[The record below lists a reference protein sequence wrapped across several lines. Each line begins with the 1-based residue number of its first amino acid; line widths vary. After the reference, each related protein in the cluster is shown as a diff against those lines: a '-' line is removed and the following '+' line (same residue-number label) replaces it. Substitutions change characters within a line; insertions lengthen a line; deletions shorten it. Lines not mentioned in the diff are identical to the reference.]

1 MKGPV
6 SVGDKLELNIIDLT
20 NQGLGVGKVEGFTI
34 FVEGGLPG
42 DELIAEIKKTKKN
55 FAEAKAVEI
64 KNPSSKRQISEC
76 KYYKTCGGCQLHELD
91 YRAQLDIKT
100 NMVKDAIERIGKL
113 EDVKINPT
121 IGMETPFRYRNK
133 GMFKVG
139 EKEGNISIGYF
150 KNKSH
155 EVVDIEECII
165 QDEVVDKVLKIVKEY
180 MEKYNVQAYNKK
192 TNKGTIRDIVT
203 RRTKDGSTMVIIVT
217 TNEKLPYKDELIKSL
232 KTVKEVVSIY
242 QNINKK
248 RTPVVLGNKNIK
260 LYGEDKIVDYIDK
273 FKFYISPN
281 SFFQVNPIQTEVL
294 YKKALEYLDLSGEE
308 TVFDL
313 YCGIGTIS
321 LFISQKAK
329 SVYGVEI
336 VSDAIKDAK
345 ENAKLNNAKN
355 IEFIEGKSEEIA
367 PKLLKEGIKADKI
380 VVDPPRKGCDE
391 KLLETIVKIKPE
403 TVVYVSCNPS
413 TLARDLKYLDE
424 NGYKVMEVQPVD
436 MFPWTVHVECVTLL
450 TRNEDKE

>member
-1 MKGPV
+1 MKEPV

-76 KYYKTCGGCQLHELD
+76 KYYKNCGGCQLHELD

-203 RRTKDGSTMVIIVT
+203 RKAKDGSTMVIIVT
-217 TNEKLPYKDELIKSL
+217 TSEKLPYKDELIKSL

-248 RTPVVLGNKNIK
+248 KTPVVLGNKNIK
-260 LYGEDKIVDYIDK
+260 LYGEEKIVDYIDK

-321 LFISQKAK
+321 LFISEKAK

-436 MFPWTVHVECVTLL
+436 MFPWTVHVECVVLMS
-450 TRNEDKE
+450 RVEK

>member
-1 MKGPV
+1 MKEPV
-6 SVGDKLELNIIDLT
+6 SVGDKLDLNIIDLT
-20 NQGLGVGKVEGFTI
+20 NQGLGVGKIGGFTI

-76 KYYKTCGGCQLHELD
+76 KYYKNCGGCQLHELD

-203 RRTKDGSTMVIIVT
+203 RKAKDGSTMVIIVT
-217 TNEKLPYKDELIKSL
+217 TSEKIPYKDELIKSL

-248 RTPVVLGNKNIK
+248 KTPVVLGNKNIK
-260 LYGEDKIVDYIDK
+260 LYGEEKIVDYIDK

-336 VSDAIKDAK
+336 VSDAIK
-345 ENAKLNNAKN
+345 
-355 IEFIEGKSEEIA
+355 GCQ
-367 PKLLKEGIKADKI
+367 
-380 VVDPPRKGCDE
+380 RKC
-391 KLLETIVKIKPE
+391 KTK
-403 TVVYVSCNPS
+403 
-413 TLARDLKYLDE
+413 
-424 NGYKVMEVQPVD
+424 
-436 MFPWTVHVECVTLL
+436 
-450 TRNEDKE
+450 

>member
-1 MKGPV
+1 MKEPV
-6 SVGDKLELNIIDLT
+6 SVGDKLDLNIIDLT

-76 KYYKTCGGCQLHELD
+76 KYYKNCGGCQLHELD

-203 RRTKDGSTMVIIVT
+203 RKAKDGSTMVIIVT
-217 TNEKLPYKDELIKSL
+217 TSEKLPYKDELIKSL

-248 RTPVVLGNKNIK
+248 KTPVVLGNKNIK
-260 LYGEDKIVDYIDK
+260 LYGEEKIVDYIDK

-321 LFISQKAK
+321 LFISEKAK

-345 ENAKLNNAKN
+345 ENAKLNNVRN

-391 KLLETIVKIKPE
+391 KLLETIVKIRPE

-413 TLARDLKYLDE
+413 TLARDLKYLNE

-450 TRNEDKE
+450 TSGLTP

>member
-1 MKGPV
+1 MKEPV
-6 SVGDKLELNIIDLT
+6 SVGDKLDLNIIDLT

-76 KYYKTCGGCQLHELD
+76 KYYKNCGGCQLHELD

-203 RRTKDGSTMVIIVT
+203 RKAKDGSTMVIIVT
-217 TNEKLPYKDELIKSL
+217 TSEKLPYKDELIKSL

-248 RTPVVLGNKNIK
+248 KTPVVLGNKNIK
-260 LYGEDKIVDYIDK
+260 LYGEEKIVDYIDK

-321 LFISQKAK
+321 LFISEKAK

-391 KLLETIVKIKPE
+391 KLLETIVKIRPE

-413 TLARDLKYLDE
+413 TLARDLKYLNE

-436 MFPWTVHVECVTLL
+436 MFPWTVHVECVVLMS
-450 TRNEDKE
+450 RVEK

>member
-1 MKGPV
+1 MKEPV
-6 SVGDKLELNIIDLT
+6 SVGDKLDLNIIDLT

-76 KYYKTCGGCQLHELD
+76 KYYKNCGGCQLHELD

-203 RRTKDGSTMVIIVT
+203 RKAKDGSTMVIIVT
-217 TNEKLPYKDELIKSL
+217 TSEKLPYKDELIKSL

-248 RTPVVLGNKNIK
+248 KTPVVLGNKNIK
-260 LYGEDKIVDYIDK
+260 LYGEEKIVDYIDK

-321 LFISQKAK
+321 LFISEKAK

-391 KLLETIVKIKPE
+391 KLLETIVKIRPE

-436 MFPWTVHVECVTLL
+436 MFPWTVHVECVVLMS
-450 TRNEDKE
+450 RVEK

>member
-1 MKGPV
+1 MKEPV
-6 SVGDKLELNIIDLT
+6 SVGDKLDLNIIDLT